1 MKTPNPKQ
9 FSLFGQA
16 HKGKLLFVVDHAGLF
31 LSHRLPV
38 ALTAI
43 SAGYEV
49 HIAAPIDYAAE
60 QILQSYAIN
69 FHPLKLNPA
78 QHGIFAAIKTCL
90 SLRRI
95 LRQVK
100 PDLLHLIAVHPVLFG
115 SILARLQKIP
125 AVVATIAGAT
135 DARMALTQPGLKQ
148 TCLRF
153 GLKHPNLRVIFQN
166 KEDQA
171 RFTES
176 NLIDKSRTTLIRGTG
191 VNMQQFHPLPE
202 IVGVPP
208 VVILA
213 SRMRRDKGVA
223 EFVEAARRLH
233 KSGIH
238 ARFILVGE
246 TDPMHPEAI
255 PEARL
260 REWQKESAIEWW
272 GKKNNMPRIF
282 AQAHIVCLPSCREGL
297 PKVLIEAAACGKP
310 IVATDIPGCREI
322 VIDGEN
328 GLLVPVKDAE
338 NLAVALNRLLSNPDL
353 RRTMGEDGRKKVVAE
368 FAIGR
373 VVEETLKIY
382 EKSTLNLFEK
392 KNKPNN

>member
-1 MKTPNPKQ
+1 MKTPDPKQ

-16 HKGKLLFVVDHAGLF
+16 GKGKLLFVVDHAGLF

-43 SAGYEV
+43 SSGYEV
-49 HIAAPIDYAAE
+49 HIAAPLNYAAE
-60 QILQSYAIN
+60 QILESYAIT
-69 FHPLKLNPA
+69 FHRLQLNPA
-78 QHGIFAAIKTCL
+78 QTGLLPALKTCL

-95 LRQVK
+95 LRQVQ

-125 AVVATIAGAT
+125 AVVATIAGTAN
-135 DARMALTQPGLKQ
+135 ARIALAKPGWRQ
-148 TCLRF
+148 TFLRF
-153 GLKHPNLRVIFQN
+153 GLKHPGLRLIFQN

-171 RFTES
+171 RFMAEK
-176 NLIDKSRTTLIRGTG
+176 LIEPNRTALIRGTG

-202 IVGVPP
+202 PVGVPP
-208 VVILA
+208 VVILP
-213 SRMRRDKGVA
+213 SRMRRDKGID
-223 EFVEAARRLH
+223 EFVEAARQLQQ
-233 KSGIH
+233 SGIH
-238 ARFILVGE
+238 ARFVLVGE
-246 TDPMHPEAI
+246 TDPAHPEAI
-255 PEARL
+255 PEAQL
-260 REWQKESAIEWW
+260 RQWQKEGAIEWW
-272 GKKNNMPRIF
+272 GKKNNMSRVF

-322 VIDGEN
+322 VADEEN
-328 GLLVPVKDAE
+328 GLLIPARDAK

-353 RRTMGEDGRKKVVAE
+353 RKNMGEDGRKKVVAD

-373 VVEETLKIY
+373 VVEETFKIY
-382 EKSTLNLFEK
+382 NDRS
-392 KNKPNN
+392 